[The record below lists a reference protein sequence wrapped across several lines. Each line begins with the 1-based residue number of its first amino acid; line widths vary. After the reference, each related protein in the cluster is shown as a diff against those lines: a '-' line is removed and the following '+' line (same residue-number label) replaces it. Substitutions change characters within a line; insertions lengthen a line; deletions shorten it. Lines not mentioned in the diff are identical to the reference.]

1 VYDLLNHVVC
11 FSILIFKFV
20 TSCFRSNS
28 RTSHASVILQDMVT
42 FLMQGYAGSM
52 LRVKIASQYSVD
64 GPYVGQS
71 IR

>member
-1 VYDLLNHVVC
+1 
-11 FSILIFKFV
+11 
-20 TSCFRSNS
+20 
-28 RTSHASVILQDMVT
+28 MVT